1 MSIRKRGRQGIW
13 WCSFTPPGGKRIR
26 QSTGTTDR
34 AAAQEYE
41 DKLRERHW
49 RAVKLGERP
58 AKSWDEAALRYLE
71 KFPDRN
77 KATHIRHFTESFR
90 GVAIEA
96 ITEDAIEGALQG
108 LKRPYSHNRH
118 AATLRHLLTQAR
130 DEWKW
135 IGVAP
140 KVPKLPEPRM
150 RVEFLTPAEAAALI
164 EALPEQHQDLARFAL
179 ATGLRLGNILAL
191 TWQQIDAGRRMAW
204 VHPDQA
210 KARKAI
216 PVPLNQTAIEV
227 LARQETGTERVF
239 PRKRIE
245 TKVWKASLLRARI
258 TRRVRF
264 HDLRHTWASWH
275 AQSGTDQRVLQEL
288 GGWASSSMV
297 QRYAHLNGEHLASH
311 AGNIETQL
319 RHSVS
324 DCESETEGENGLRNA
339 N

>member
-1 MSIRKRGRQGIW
+1 MSIRKRGKHGTW
-13 WCSFTPPGGKRIR
+13 WCFFTPPGGKRVR
-26 QSTGTTDR
+26 CSTGTTDR
-34 AAAQEYE
+34 PAAQEFE

-49 RAVKLGERP
+49 RAAKLGERP
-58 AKSWDEAALRYLE
+58 ARSWDEAALRYLE
-71 KFPDRN
+71 RFEDRN
-77 KATHIRHFTESFR
+77 KATHLRHFTACFR
-90 GVAIEA
+90 GRALDSL
-96 ITEDAIEGALQG
+96 TEEDCEKALAG
-108 LKRPYSHNRH
+108 LHKPYSYNRH

-135 IGVAP
+135 LGSAP
-140 KVPKLPEPRM
+140 KVPKLPEPRL

-164 EALPEQHQDLARFAL
+164 DALPEQHRDLARFAL
-179 ATGLRLGNILAL
+179 ATGLRLGNILGL

-204 VHPDQA
+204 IHPDQA

-245 TKVWKASLLRARI
+245 TKVWKASLLRAGI

-275 AQSGTDQRVLQEL
+275 AQSGTPDRVLQEL
-288 GGWASSSMV
+288 GGWSSSEMV
-297 QRYAHLNGEHLASH
+297 RRYSHFHAEHLR
-311 AGNIETQL
+311 EW
-319 RHSVS
+319 VS
-324 DCESETEGENGLRNA
+324 NSEPVEAPDGKA
-339 N
+339 